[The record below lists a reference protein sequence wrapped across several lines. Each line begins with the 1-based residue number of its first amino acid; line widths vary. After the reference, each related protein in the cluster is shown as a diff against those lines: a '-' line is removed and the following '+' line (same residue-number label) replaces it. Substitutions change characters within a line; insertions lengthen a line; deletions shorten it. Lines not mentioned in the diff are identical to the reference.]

1 MPLLRSKIA
10 ALRFQSYSRT
20 CDSKLDLRKQEGQRT
35 ARVRDGWII
44 HIGMVLEVSPGCV
57 LYFYTMSIT
66 AIVENDTIKLPMHV
80 PDGTKVEITLPGER
94 TVADFDEWLTTSTGL
109 AKGRFTTDERM
120 RETRW
125 DEGWVDYPHRHG
137 A

>member
-1 MPLLRSKIA
+1 M
-10 ALRFQSYSRT
+10 
-20 CDSKLDLRKQEGQRT
+20 
-35 ARVRDGWII
+35 RDGWII